1 MDDIVSYTGFSVKH
15 DKINE
20 YLRTPSARTLV
31 AAGGEARAKAYTDS
45 LNQQIL
51 DAPRVGPLIVYRGT
65 GCYQAPVVDGRFT
78 MKGFSGV
85 STDPSIS
92 CGFADSDCCL
102 YQLELPDGTPA
113 LDLSKISKVDEKE
126 LLLPTH
132 ATFRFTGKK
141 TVTVDGK
148 ERTIPSGVFER
159 FYTFDEMDR
168 TPVFDDRTRAMIRVR
183 KDIHDRTTARL
194 AELKSPKVH
203 EQAEKWDKEVAEL
216 AKKYGISEADV
227 RKGGAT
233 SRGTRKRTR
242 RRRRVGSRGRA

>member
-31 AAGGEARAKAYTDS
+31 AAGGEARAKAYADS

-148 ERTIPSGVFER
+148 ERMIPSGVFER

-183 KDIHDRTTARL
+183 KEIHDRTTARL
-194 AELKSPKVH
+194 AELKSPKLH